1 MTSNPCTCDGT
12 PESCEATV
20 KEHRR
25 QAAEG
30 IVGLSHAYDRGMTLT
45 PAQQAKVDQAAAAYR
60 SVLMNQGID
69 PRSSEDVGILAVST
83 MTQLMA
89 MTMIRPLGPCMAMSA
104 AKTLVASLPLLVEMA
119 DG

>member
-1 MTSNPCTCDGT
+1 MTNNPCTCNGT

-25 QAAEG
+25 EAAKG
-30 IVGLSHAYDRGMTLT
+30 IVNLSHAYDRGSTLT
-45 PAQQAKVDQAAAAYR
+45 PAQQAKIDQCAAAYR
-60 SVLMNQGID
+60 STLVRQGVD
-69 PRSSEDVGILAVST
+69 PRSSEDVGILAVSSV
-83 MTQLMA
+83 TQFAIMLRIPFGA
-89 MTMIRPLGPCMAMSA
+89 HMAMSA